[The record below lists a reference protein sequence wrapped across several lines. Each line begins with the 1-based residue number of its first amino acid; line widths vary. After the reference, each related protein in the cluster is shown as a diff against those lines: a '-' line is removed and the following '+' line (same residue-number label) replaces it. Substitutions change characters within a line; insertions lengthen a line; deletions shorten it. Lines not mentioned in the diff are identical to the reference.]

1 MTAESRR
8 LSILTGD
15 EIEDLYGLPTFT
27 EEERSRYFDLSP
39 SEAEALGNVRTV
51 SAAAHLALQMGYFKA
66 KQQFFVYEV
75 AIVRGDLE
83 HILAQHF
90 PNRDLDELGEISRP
104 TRLAQQRL
112 LIFS

>member
-39 SEAEALGNVRTV
+39 SEAEALGNVRNNRGTRKRV
-51 SAAAHLALQMGYFKA
+51 GADCAHTRSCRPGRWVEAPSICDYCGSENGYF
-66 KQQFFVYEV
+66 QNHTILQFLCNQTVKY
-75 AIVRGDLE
+75 
-83 HILAQHF
+83 
-90 PNRDLDELGEISRP
+90 P
-104 TRLAQQRL
+104 
-112 LIFS
+112 IFR